1 MSRTNIIY
9 IAAGACTVLGLG
21 VWVMMI
27 LVPAWTAYRRLW
39 QRLVAAMLSL
49 YVAGVMAGFGI
60 VLGVLVV
67 PWAWDRIHS

>member
-9 IAAGACTVLGLG
+9 IAVGVCSVLGLG
-21 VWVMMI
+21 VWVMLI

-39 QRLVAAMLSL
+39 QRLVAATLSL
-49 YVAGVMAGFGI
+49 YVAGVMAGFGV

>member
-9 IAAGACTVLGLG
+9 IAVGACSVLGLG
-21 VWVMMI
+21 VWVAMI

-39 QRLVAAMLSL
+39 QRLVAAILAL
-49 YVAGVMAGFGI
+49 YVAGVMAGFGV
-60 VLGVLVV
+60 VLGVLLV

>member
-9 IAAGACTVLGLG
+9 ISIGVCAVLGFG
-21 VWVMMI
+21 VWVSMI
-27 LVPAWTAYRRLW
+27 LVPAWTAYSRLW
-39 QRLVAAMLSL
+39 QRLVAAALSL
-49 YVAGVMAGFGI
+49 YIGAVMAGFGI

>member
-9 IAAGACTVLGLG
+9 IAVGACTVLGLG
-21 VWVMMI
+21 VWVSLI

-39 QRLVAAMLSL
+39 QRCVAAILSL
-49 YVAGVMAGFGI
+49 YVAAVMAGFGI